1 MVAGTVKG
9 FAETSTKKIRLLR
22 ESPSR
27 YFLLSMLAGVY
38 VGFGVVLVFSIGAPL
53 DAVHSAGLKALM
65 GASFGVALTLV
76 IFAGSELFTG
86 NNMTMTIGSLS
97 REVSWA
103 DTVRLWSVCFL
114 GNLAGS
120 LLLAY
125 AVSEAGLAG
134 NVPVREFIGKVAAG
148 KMNASFRVLFL
159 NGILCNMLVCLAV
172 WLSARAKEDTAKIL
186 LIFWCLFAFI
196 GSGFEHSVANMTLL
210 GVSLLIPHD
219 PQQVTWAG
227 FAHNLVPVT
236 LGNVV
241 GGALF
246 IGAAYW
252 YVADLPVRRLS
263 PEGAEAPAV
272 NRANEDLPL
281 RIPEEGA
288 QAVERA

>member
-9 FAETSTKKIRLLR
+9 FAQTSTKKIRLLR

-53 DAVHSAGLKALM
+53 DAAHSAGLKALM

-97 REVSWA
+97 GEVSWA
-103 DTVRLWSVCFL
+103 DTARLWGVCFL

-125 AVSEAGLAG
+125 AISEAGVAG
-134 NVPVREFIGKVAAG
+134 NVPVREFIGKVAGA
-148 KMNASFRVLFL
+148 KMNAPFTALFL

-219 PQQVTWAG
+219 PQLVTWAG

-241 GGALF
+241 GGGLF
-246 IGAAYW
+246 IGAVYW
-252 YVADLPVRRLS
+252 YVADLPVRRAS
-263 PEGAEAPAV
+263 PEGAETPAV
-272 NRANEDLPL
+272 NRASEDLPL
-281 RIPEEGA
+281 RLSEEGA

>member
-9 FAETSTKKIRLLR
+9 FAQTSTKKIRLLR

-53 DAVHSAGLKALM
+53 DAAHSAGLKALM

-97 REVSWA
+97 GEVSWA
-103 DTVRLWSVCFL
+103 DTARLWGVCFL

-125 AVSEAGLAG
+125 AISEAGVAG
-134 NVPVREFIGKVAAG
+134 NVPVREFIGKVAGA
-148 KMNASFRVLFL
+148 KMNAPFTALFL

-219 PQQVTWAG
+219 PQLVTWAG

-241 GGALF
+241 GGGLF
-246 IGAAYW
+246 IGAVYW
-252 YVADLPVRRLS
+252 YVADLPVRRAS
-263 PEGAEAPAV
+263 PEAAETPAV
-272 NRANEDLPL
+272 NRASEDLPL
-281 RIPEEGA
+281 RLSEEGA